1 MVTIDL
7 SHGGTDEAR
16 WLPWLDAETWPA
28 VDPAAAGPCGPLI
41 VAPHPDDEI
50 LGAAGLLSLA
60 GRADVVAVTD
70 GEASHPHLDGPARA
84 ELARRR
90 RAESVAALSCL
101 GLGASVAVH
110 RLRQPDGAV
119 DEPAL
124 FADLTGRLWP
134 GRWCVASWR
143 GDGHP
148 DHAAVG
154 RAAAAACAAVGA
166 RLLEYPVW
174 MWHWATPGDPRV
186 PWSRARRL
194 TLPRETVAA
203 KAAAISRFRSQ
214 IADEAGPAVLPAYV
228 LARFRRPYEVYFA

>member
-1 MVTIDL
+1 VVTIDL
-7 SHGGTDEAR
+7 SHGGTDETR
-16 WLPWLDAETWPA
+16 WLPWLAAETWPA
-28 VDPAAAGPCGPLI
+28 INPAATGPGGPLI

-60 GRADVVAVTD
+60 RRADLVAVTD

-84 ELARRR
+84 GLARRR
-90 RAESVAALSCL
+90 RAESVEALSCL
-101 GLGASVAVH
+101 GLGAGVAVH
-110 RLRQPDGAV
+110 RLGHPDGAV

-148 DHAAVG
+148 DHEAVG

-174 MWHWATPGDPRV
+174 MWHWAAPGDPRV
-186 PWSRARRL
+186 PWERTQRL
-194 TLPRETVAA
+194 TLPRGIVAA
-203 KAAAISRFRSQ
+203 KAAAIGRFRSQ
-214 IADEAGPAVLPAYV
+214 ITEDAGPPVLPAYV
-228 LARFRRPYEVYFA
+228 LARFRRPFEVFFA